1 MEKLWSHE
9 KQLQFLNNLK
19 NSPKHQ
25 NCRGDG
31 PLKKENIWM
40 NIFGNLKRGLANS
53 SRTPLLFIIIF
64 IKRLSSKNKNEVW
77 FFWGFVIILLQYI
90 LFVIYKSF
98 LNALAIFLTI
108 YHSNVLIPPYLN
120 LVVTN
125 VVALFYKKEQ
135 KIYEKIL
142 DGSIIFEENTSKWTK
157 NTPMCPN

>member
-19 NSPKHQ
+19 NFSKASKLSRWWTTEERKHL
-25 NCRGDG
+25 N
-31 PLKKENIWM
+31 EHIWQPEKGTGKQFQDPFAFY
-40 NIFGNLKRGLANS
+40 NN
-53 SRTPLLFIIIF
+53 

-108 YHSNVLIPPYLN
+108 YHSNVLIPPYLS